1 MANMRN
7 TRFMIGT
14 VAGLAYFAI
23 AMLSILTQPDHVPA
37 GPWPAT
43 GWLVALLTIRD
54 RTQRP
59 FIMACSAIGSI
70 AATWLFGH
78 GIAAAV
84 PMAVANIAEAYVAV
98 VLFDRFGGRKVALD
112 SFVRLGWFVLAVG
125 IVGPAMGA
133 TIAATAA
140 VWLPGVP
147 GGNLWL
153 HWYIS
158 HALSALAFTP
168 VLSLIVSGGARRW
181 AARASRRQI
190 VEFALLLAA
199 TAGMTIGVF
208 AQDNLP
214 LLFLPILPM
223 ILTTFRA
230 GHVGAAATILI
241 IAVIG
246 GHATLNGSGPAMM
259 ALSTGDV
266 PIQLFELYL
275 ASAALTAFPVAADLD
290 RRRTIYGRLRDSEAT
305 YRLLADNSTDIVLRL
320 DPAGRIA
327 YISPSVRQ
335 LLGYAP
341 SALIGTKALRL
352 ATDTDRDL
360 VLQAHRD
367 MLTDPRGTQIVEHRA
382 RNAGGKL
389 RWLEAH
395 ARAVMDGDDVTGI
408 VAVVRDVSHRKML
421 EAKLE
426 RAAATDSLTGLANRR
441 AFDSALD
448 AMIEGASS
456 GGFAGCVALFDLD
469 HFKRVNDRHGH
480 QIGDKALRVFSRI
493 ATGAVRDDDLV
504 ARLGGEEFGILLPG
518 ADIEQAIVICER
530 IRATLSETQLC
541 AGDRTVELTV
551 SAGIAAIDPASG
563 SAAAMHAAD
572 LALYRAKA
580 DGRDRL
586 RRAA

>member
-1 MANMRN
+1 MANARN
-7 TRFMIGT
+7 TRFLIGPI
-14 VAGLAYFAI
+14 AGVAYFAL
-23 AMLSILTQPDHVPA
+23 AALSILTQLDHVPA

-43 GWLVALLTIRD
+43 GWLIALLTIRD
-54 RTQRP
+54 RRQRSA
-59 FIMACSAIGSI
+59 IMACSAIGSV

-84 PMAVANIAEAYVAV
+84 PMAVANITEAYVAV
-98 VLFDRFGGRKVALD
+98 LLLDRFGGNRVALD
-112 SFVRLGWFVLAVG
+112 SFVQLGWFVLAVG

-133 TIAATAA
+133 TIAATAS
-140 VWLPGVP
+140 VWLPGVQ

-158 HALSALAFTP
+158 HALCALALTP
-168 VLSLIVSGGARRW
+168 ALALILSGDARRW
-181 AARASRRQI
+181 AARASRRQVI
-190 VEFALLLAA
+190 EFALLLAA

-208 AQDNLP
+208 AQQELP

-230 GHVGAAATILI
+230 GHIGAAATVLI

-290 RRRTIYGRLRDSEAT
+290 RRRAVYSQLRDSEAM

-327 YISPSVRQ
+327 YVSPSVRQ
-335 LLGYAP
+335 LLGYVP
-341 SALIGTKALRL
+341 SSLIGTKALLL
-352 ATDTDRDL
+352 ANGTDRDL

-367 MLTDPRGTQIVEHRA
+367 MLNNPRGTQIVEYRA
-382 RNAGGKL
+382 RNTRSKL

-395 ARAVMDGDDVTGI
+395 ARAVMDGTDVTGI
-408 VAVVRDVSHRKML
+408 VAVIRDVSHRKML

-426 RAAATDSLTGLANRR
+426 RAAATDPLTNLANRR
-441 AFDSALD
+441 AFDSALA
-448 AMIEGASS
+448 AMVENVSS
-456 GGFAGCVALFDLD
+456 GESAGCVALFDLD

-493 ATGAVRDDDLV
+493 AIGAVRHDDLV

-518 ADIEQAIVICER
+518 ATIEQALVICER
-530 IRATLSETQLC
+530 IRATLADTRLH
-541 AGDRTVELTV
+541 AGDGTVELTV

-563 SAAAMHAAD
+563 SAAAMRAAD

-586 RRAA
+586 RQAA